1 MHIEEHKSLK
11 KYNTFAIDC
20 SARYFAS
27 IQSISDLKK
36 ALKSKIHSKIFI
48 QIAFFFKLKIKSQSI
63 FS

>member
-36 ALKSKIHSKIFI
+36 ALKSKIHSKIFY
-48 QIAFFFKLKIKSQSI
+48 FRRR
-63 FS
+63 

>member
-11 KYNTFAIDC
+11 KHNTFAIDC

-36 ALKSKIHSKIFI
+36 VLKSKIHSKIF
-48 QIAFFFKLKIKSQSI
+48 KLHRAIGNTWLYGSG
-63 FS
+63 